1 MDNHKKPKLAPNI
14 IDEIV
19 LGGKKIKKQIN
30 WKPEISFET
39 GVNEM
44 LMNIKN
50 WKNAPLWN
58 KKKIKVATKNWF
70 KYLS

>member
-1 MDNHKKPKLAPNI
+1 M
-14 IDEIV
+14 
-19 LGGKKIKKQIN
+19 GRYKKIKKQIN
-30 WKPEISFET
+30 WKPKISFET

-58 KKKIKVATKNWF
+58 KKN
-70 KYLS
+70 